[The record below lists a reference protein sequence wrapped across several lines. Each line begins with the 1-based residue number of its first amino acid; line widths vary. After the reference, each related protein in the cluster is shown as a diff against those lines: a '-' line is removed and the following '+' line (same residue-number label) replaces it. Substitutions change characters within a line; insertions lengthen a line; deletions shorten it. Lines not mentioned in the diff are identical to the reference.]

1 MKAKNRKPLDYP
13 TVRGRTPEHELAP
26 ELVHDDEP
34 EVSPDLDLAI
44 GDAPSQ
50 SLTRPIEIATLSMGG
65 VKPLATLRQEAEDAR
80 QETSLSRRVEPPSKS
95 RAAQAQKSDHDNSG
109 TIYAAAAVV
118 SVLWALSPIAFAVG
132 YRLKV
137 APLQNDHFAMMVFA
151 LMAIGPAAL
160 VWFAAHMINQSA
172 RLAAET
178 RRTRQLTQQMLTPAA
193 LAAAGAADAV
203 AEVRTQIENAA
214 RMAKEAGERMLSLRH
229 VLAAETA
236 GLSEATTLSAKTSQ
250 EMTGTVSRERE
261 AMQALA
267 LALDAQS
274 AAVTDAIG
282 RQARMVAEA
291 SDLAE
296 TQLREAEAALTA
308 RAADLTTAAV
318 TASDAAR
325 GGAEDISRQTARL
338 EVASAGVVEQLR
350 EVDEGLSLQRDA
362 LTTVSDT
369 LRAEQEDFAVQAESR
384 AAQMAALAA
393 QTKLEAEN
401 LGAATQ
407 QGTEALRGLI
417 ALAVDQFQQMA
428 LAAQAERRVIGDT
441 AAKSFEALR
450 AVAGEQRADL
460 EEEIQ
465 AAIQNL
471 SAAAAQARIAA
482 QGQVDVAKSKVDQLN
497 EAAFA
502 AGQKANSV
510 FESRMQEARELI
522 EQSAI
527 MAEQAGARS
536 AQRLDEGVNAAR
548 AAVSEVERL
557 LSDVSERAGSLSG
570 EAEAQTRK
578 VRDAVEHGM
587 GELLASARRAAEET
601 QAIDAAFQERVKR
614 NYDMLS
620 EAVSLMSADAGAAGG
635 NSQAQRPAAP
645 FTPLRPYEPAPPE
658 SAPAVDFA
666 PIRAPLADDSY
677 RPRLRLTPTTSD
689 DDFRTVFEDDSATAT
704 PEEPLSMAVG
714 EGSAW
719 TWKDLL
725 GGLSRNAPV
734 VSAAP
739 VAGFKDTATG
749 NEVPDGRRLAA
760 QVMSMG
766 IDAAS
771 LLPRSRID
779 EIAAALQTGDGQ
791 GAREVVKRLAPA
803 AIRRL
808 VRRLFSDGSLQAEAD
823 SFLERYG
830 TLVREASA
838 KDRHGFLVA
847 TLLGSE
853 NGRTYLLLDAAA
865 GDLG

>member
-13 TVRGRTPEHELAP
+13 AVRGRAPEHELAR
-26 ELVHDDEP
+26 ELVHEDAP

-44 GDAPSQ
+44 ADAPSQ
-50 SLTRPIEIATLSMGG
+50 SLTQQIEISSISLGG
-65 VKPLATLRQEAEDAR
+65 VKSLTTLRQEAEDAR
-80 QETSLSRRVEPPSKS
+80 QDTSLSRRVEPASKS
-95 RAAQAQKSDHDNSG
+95 RASPAQKSDRDNSG
-109 TIYAAAAVV
+109 TIYAAAAFV
-118 SVLWALSPIAFAVG
+118 SVLWALAPIAFALG
-132 YRLKV
+132 YRLNV
-137 APLQNDHFAMMVFA
+137 APLQNDHFAMLVFA

-178 RRTRQLTQQMLTPAA
+178 RRTRELTQKMLTPAA

-236 GLSEATTLSAKTSQ
+236 SLSEATTVTANTSK
-250 EMTGTVSRERE
+250 EMTETVGRERE

-274 AAVTDAIG
+274 AAITDAIG

-318 TASDAAR
+318 TASDVAR
-325 GGAEDISRQTARL
+325 SGAEDISRQTARL

-350 EVDEGLSLQRDA
+350 EVDEGISLQRDA

-384 AAQMAALAA
+384 AAQMADLAA

-401 LGAATQ
+401 LGATTLL
-407 QGTEALRGLI
+407 GTEALRGLI

-428 LAAQAERRVIGDT
+428 LAAQAESGVIGDT

-450 AVAGEQRADL
+450 AAAGEQRADL
-460 EEEIQ
+460 EQEIQ
-465 AAIQNL
+465 AAIQSL
-471 SAAAAQARIAA
+471 SAAAEQARIAA

-502 AGQKANSV
+502 AGQKANLV
-510 FESRMQEARELI
+510 FESRLQEARELI

-536 AQRLDEGVNAAR
+536 VQRLDEGVNAAR

-557 LSDVSERAGSLSG
+557 LSDVSKRAGSLSG

-620 EAVSLMSADAGAAGG
+620 EAVGLMSAVAGAASG
-635 NSQAQRPAAP
+635 SAQALGAAAP
-645 FTPLRPYEPAPPE
+645 FTPMCPAEPAPPE

-677 RPRLRLTPTTSD
+677 RPRLRLTPTTFD
-689 DDFRTVFEDDSATAT
+689 EDFRTVFEDDAATST

-725 GGLSRNAPV
+725 GGLARNAPV
-734 VSAAP
+734 VPAAP
-739 VAGFKDTATG
+739 VVAFKDTAMD

-766 IDAAS
+766 IDAAA

-779 EIAAALQTGDGQ
+779 EIAVAVQTGDAQ

-808 VRRLFSDGSLQAEAD
+808 VRRLFSDDSLRAEAD

-830 TLVREASA
+830 TLVREAAA
-838 KDRHGFLVA
+838 KDRHEFLVA

-853 NGRTYLLLDAAA
+853 NGRTYLFLDAAT